1 MIRIVKPSGAANLRG
16 SIVEDIKVPV
26 TAVSACVRLFI
37 ELLLDGPSRVDAND
51 VAAGR
56 PGEATQRKPF
66 GNALMQKSKG
76 IESMMAHNLSTKV
89 THVSS

>member
-1 MIRIVKPSGAANLRG
+1 MPNKGQPSGAANARG
-16 SIVEDIKVPV
+16 ISIVEDVKVPA
-26 TAVSACVRLFI
+26 TGVSPYVRLFV

-66 GNALMQKSKG
+66 VRN
-76 IESMMAHNLSTKV
+76 
-89 THVSS
+89 

>member
-1 MIRIVKPSGAANLRG
+1 VG

-26 TAVSACVRLFI
+26 TAVSACVRLFV

-51 VAAGR
+51 AAAGR

-66 GNALMQKSKG
+66 SDVLM
-76 IESMMAHNLSTKV
+76 
-89 THVSS
+89 

>member
-1 MIRIVKPSGAANLRG
+1 MIHISQPSGTANVGHRG
-16 SIVEDIKVPV
+16 NVKVPV

-37 ELLLDGPSRVDAND
+37 ELLLDGSPRVDAND

-66 GNALMQKSKG
+66 GDVLM
-76 IESMMAHNLSTKV
+76 
-89 THVSS
+89 